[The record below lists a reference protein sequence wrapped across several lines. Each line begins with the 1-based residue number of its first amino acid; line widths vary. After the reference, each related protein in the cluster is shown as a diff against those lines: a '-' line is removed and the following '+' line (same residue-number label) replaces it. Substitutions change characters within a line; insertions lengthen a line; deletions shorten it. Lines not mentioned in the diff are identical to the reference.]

1 MLLLLISKA
10 FEPLLQSMLP
20 ALTSKKFMG
29 LWKVQEVRSLRSS
42 ISSVKFGV
50 LIMKITYSTG

>member
-29 LWKVQEVRSLRSS
+29 LWKVQEVRSLRS
-42 ISSVKFGV
+42 
-50 LIMKITYSTG
+50 